1 MATGTARWGITPA
14 KLHRALL
21 VAAVIYLAMLPAS
34 WATAARS
41 IAFASS
47 AALALWILALS
58 RSGRYEHIPS
68 PGSAILAA
76 LLAWSACAV
85 ASVTWS
91 VHLAYTLREF
101 RHELSWGLLT
111 MTIFYVAAHDRE
123 AWRTLIATVLASF
136 ALLAGLAGALAALPG
151 GWNPARWHAGVGAFS
166 TYLVL
171 VAPLL
176 LTLLAPAPAGF
187 AGGRRSLLIA
197 GVLLALLL
205 VAARLSDNRMVWVAL
220 AAVFITAS
228 VLAALRWRTTLA
240 RAPVRWFAP
249 LLAVF
254 LVLGLL
260 FADVARERAK
270 NSFPVQT
277 SMAQTFSA
285 DLRLP
290 LWDFTAAR
298 IRERPWTGYGF
309 GKSILEEELRGALHD
324 PLLSHAHNVFASQ
337 WLQIGAFGLVGF
349 VALLAALGWR
359 FVGFLRARDDT
370 LALIGLI
377 GLSLLAGFIVKNL
390 TDDFL
395 VRSNAKEFWALCAM
409 LLGYG
414 VRLERSIAA
423 GGQGAPNAA

>member
-1 MATGTARWGITPA
+1 MTTPRQKRATDKGQILKMATGTARWGITPA

-151 GWNPARWHAGVGAFS
+151 GWNPARWHAGGHRAGPTPGA
-166 TYLVL
+166 
-171 VAPLL
+171 
-176 LTLLAPAPAGF
+176 
-187 AGGRRSLLIA
+187 
-197 GVLLALLL
+197 
-205 VAARLSDNRMVWVAL
+205 
-220 AAVFITAS
+220 
-228 VLAALRWRTTLA
+228 
-240 RAPVRWFAP
+240 
-249 LLAVF
+249 
-254 LVLGLL
+254 
-260 FADVARERAK
+260 
-270 NSFPVQT
+270 
-277 SMAQTFSA
+277 SA
-285 DLRLP
+285 DPDRP
-290 LWDFTAAR
+290 LATNHCR
-298 IRERPWTGYGF
+298 R
-309 GKSILEEELRGALHD
+309 
-324 PLLSHAHNVFASQ
+324 
-337 WLQIGAFGLVGF
+337 
-349 VALLAALGWR
+349 
-359 FVGFLRARDDT
+359 RDQ
-370 LALIGLI
+370 GHRQ
-377 GLSLLAGFIVKNL
+377 SKYR
-390 TDDFL
+390 
-395 VRSNAKEFWALCAM
+395 VR
-409 LLGYG
+409 
-414 VRLERSIAA
+414 
-423 GGQGAPNAA
+423 Q